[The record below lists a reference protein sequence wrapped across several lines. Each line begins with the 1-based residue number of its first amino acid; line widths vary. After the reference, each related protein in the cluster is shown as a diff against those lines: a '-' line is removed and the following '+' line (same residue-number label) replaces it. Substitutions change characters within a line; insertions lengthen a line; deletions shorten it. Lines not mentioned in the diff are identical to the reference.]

1 MTYSISL
8 RDRYSQ
14 LTKIPQSLTQ
24 KAGIIWR
31 NRLVV
36 IGLFIVLCTVVA
48 AVLGPRLI
56 THDPFEMDFS
66 RRFMGS
72 SAQNLLG
79 TDLYGRDIFSRLIL
93 GAGIAMRVATGSV
106 ILAFIIGVP
115 LGAISGYHGGWLDTL
130 IMRFMDGLLA
140 FPGRLLAIV
149 LVAVT
154 GPTFTTLYVAIASHA
169 IPSYAR
175 IVRSS
180 VLSQK
185 EKEYVEAARTT
196 GESDL
201 IVLVNEIL
209 PNCLAPVLVLTTL
222 SFSNAILAEASLS
235 FLGVGFPPPAP
246 SWGLMLSEARQFME
260 TAPHMAIFPGLAIFF
275 SILGFNLL
283 GDGLRDVFDPRQY
296 DR

>member
-1 MTYSISL
+1 MTDLISL
-8 RDRYSQ
+8 KNKFSPSA
-14 LTKIPQSLTQ
+14 KISQSLTE
-24 KAGIIWR
+24 KAEIIWR
-31 NRLVV
+31 NRQV
-36 IGLFIVLCTVVA
+36 IVGLFIVLCTVVA
-48 AVLGPRLI
+48 AVFGSLLI

-66 RRFMGS
+66 QRFMGT
-72 SAQNLLG
+72 SARNLLG

-93 GAGIAMRVATGSV
+93 GAGIAMRVAAGSV
-106 ILAFIIGVP
+106 ALAFVIGIP
-115 LGAISGYHGGWLDTL
+115 LGAVSGYYGGWLDTL

-154 GPTFTTLYVAIASHA
+154 GPTFTTLYIAIASNA

-196 GESDL
+196 GESDFV
-201 IVLVNEIL
+201 VLFSEIL

-222 SFSNAILAEASLS
+222 SFANAILAEASLS

-260 TAPHMAIFPGLAIFF
+260 TAPHMAIFPGLAIFLC
-275 SILGFNLL
+275 ILGFNLL
-283 GDGLRDVFDPRQY
+283 GDGLRDIFDPRQY

>member
-1 MTYSISL
+1 MTDLVSLKNKFSHLAKISE
-8 RDRYSQ
+8 
-14 LTKIPQSLTQ
+14 SLTE
-24 KAGIIWR
+24 KAEIIWR
-31 NRLVV
+31 NRLV
-36 IGLFIVLCTVVA
+36 ILGLFIVLCTVVA
-48 AVLGPRLI
+48 AVFGPMLI

-66 RRFMGS
+66 QRFMGTS
-72 SAQNLLG
+72 GQNFLG
-79 TDLYGRDIFSRLIL
+79 TDLYGRDIFSRLVL
-93 GAGIAMRVATGSV
+93 GARIAMRVATGSV
-106 ILAFIIGVP
+106 VLAFIIGVP
-115 LGAISGYHGGWLDTL
+115 LGAFSGYYGGWLDTL

-154 GPTFTTLYVAIASHA
+154 GPTFTTLYIAIASNA

-175 IVRSS
+175 IVRGS

-196 GESDL
+196 GESDFT
-201 IVLVNEIL
+201 VLFNEIL

-222 SFSNAILAEASLS
+222 SFANAILAEASLS

-260 TAPHMAIFPGLAIFF
+260 TAPHMAIFPGLAIFLC
-275 SILGFNLL
+275 ILGFNLL
-283 GDGLRDVFDPRQY
+283 GDGLRDIFDPRQY